1 MRISVILAA
10 GIALLA
16 ACSQSAIRETPSG
29 FKFTVV
35 KEGTG
40 EVARPA
46 QYVVF
51 NFRVTDSQ
59 DSIWVD
65 TYDRGY
71 PEFSRIQDSSAIA
84 HEDGITQM
92 LRMLSTGDS
101 ATFSLTIAELFRD
114 FARQPV
120 PPHLDSSLV
129 VTYAITVR
137 EIVKPEDF
145 AEFQSRMEEDY
156 YAFMNK
162 NATEQ
167 LGKDTV
173 AIDSFLSE
181 RNIVAHKLPSGIR
194 YVIHKEGTGPL
205 AQAGQA
211 VMVDYAGYLLDGT
224 YFDTSI
230 KATAEEKGLF
240 DARRD
245 AQNGYRPYEVV
256 IDQTSVIQ
264 GWHHALKQ
272 LNEGAEGT
280 FYIPSG
286 LAYGPQAFNGIKA
299 NSVLVFDLKMVDIK

>member
-129 VTYAITVR
+129 VTYAITVC

-173 AIDSFLSE
+173 AIDSFLSQ

-240 DARRD
+240 DAQRD

>member
-1 MRISVILAA
+1 MRISVILVA
-10 GIALLA
+10 GVALLA
-16 ACSQSAIRETPSG
+16 ACSQSAIQETPSG
-29 FKFTVV
+29 FKFTIVR
-35 KEGTG
+35 KGTG
-40 EVARPA
+40 ETARPA

-51 NFRVTDSQ
+51 NFRVTDSK

-71 PEFSRIQDSSAIA
+71 PEFARIQDSSAIA

-92 LRMLSTGDS
+92 LRMLSKGDS
-101 ATFSLTIAELFRD
+101 AIFSLTLTELFHE

-129 VTYAITVR
+129 VTYAISVR
-137 EIVKPEDF
+137 EIVKQEDF
-145 AEFQSRMEEDY
+145 AAFQNRIEEEY
-156 YAFMNK
+156 YEFMNR

-173 AIDSFLSE
+173 AIDSFLAE
-181 RNIVAHKLPSGIR
+181 HNIVAQKLPSGIR
-194 YVIHKEGTGPL
+194 YVIHKQGTGPL
-205 AQAGQA
+205 AQPGQA
-211 VMVDYAGYLLDGT
+211 VLVDYAGYLLDGT

-230 KATAEEKGLF
+230 KATAQEKGLF

-245 AQNGYRPYEVV
+245 AQNGYQPYEVV
-256 IDQTSVIQ
+256 IDQSSVIQ
-264 GWHHALKQ
+264 GWHQALKQ

>member
-1 MRISVILAA
+1 
-10 GIALLA
+10 
-16 ACSQSAIRETPSG
+16 
-29 FKFTVV
+29 
-35 KEGTG
+35 
-40 EVARPA
+40 
-46 QYVVF
+46 
-51 NFRVTDSQ
+51 
-59 DSIWVD
+59 VD

>member
-1 MRISVILAA
+1 MRISLILAA

-51 NFRVTDSQ
+51 NFRVTDSE

-65 TYDRGY
+65 TYERGY

-92 LRMLSTGDS
+92 LRMLSKGDS
-101 ATFSLTIAELFRD
+101 ATFSLTLAELFRD
-114 FARQPV
+114 FAKQPV
-120 PPHLDSSLV
+120 PPDLDSALI
-129 VTYAITVR
+129 VTYAISVR
-137 EIVKPEDF
+137 EIVAQEDF
-145 AEFQSRMEEDY
+145 AEFQTRIEEEY
-156 YAFMNK
+156 YDFMNR

-181 RNIVAHKLPSGIR
+181 RNIVAEKLPSGIR
-194 YVIHKEGTGPL
+194 YVIHKQGTGPL

-224 YFDTSI
+224 YFDTSD

-245 AQNGYRPYEVV
+245 AQNGYQPYEVV
-256 IDQTSVIQ
+256 IDQSSVIQ
-264 GWHHALKQ
+264 GWHQALKQ

-286 LAYGPQAFNGIKA
+286 LAYGPQSFNGIKA

>member
-10 GIALLA
+10 GVALLA
-16 ACSQSAIRETPSG
+16 ACSQSGIRETPSG

-35 KEGTG
+35 REGTG

-51 NFRVTDSQ
+51 NFRVSDSQ

-71 PEFSRIQDSSAIA
+71 PEFARIQDSSAIA

-92 LRMLSTGDS
+92 LRMLSKGDS

-120 PPHLDSSLV
+120 PSHLDSSLV
-129 VTYAITVR
+129 VRYSISVR
-137 EIVKPEDF
+137 EIVKQEDF
-145 AEFQSRMEEDY
+145 DAFQSRMEQEY
-156 YAFMNK
+156 YAFMNRH
-162 NATEQ
+162 ATEQ

-173 AIDSFLSE
+173 AIDSFLAE
-181 RNIVAHKLPSGIR
+181 RNIVAEKLPSGIR
-194 YVIHKEGTGPL
+194 YVIHKEGTGPM
-205 AQAGQA
+205 AQPGQS
-211 VMVDYAGYLLDGT
+211 VLVDYAGYLLDGT

-240 DARRD
+240 DAGRE
-245 AQNGYRPYEVV
+245 AQNGYKPYEVV
-256 IDQTSVIQ
+256 IDQTSVIP
-264 GWHHALKQ
+264 GWHQALKQ
-272 LNEGAEGT
+272 LNKGAEGT

-286 LAYGPQAFNGIKA
+286 LAYGPQAFNGISA

>member
-16 ACSQSAIRETPSG
+16 ACSQSAIQETPSG
-29 FKFTVV
+29 FKFTIVR
-35 KEGTG
+35 KGTG
-40 EVARPA
+40 ETARPA

-51 NFRVTDSQ
+51 NFRVTDSK

-71 PEFSRIQDSSAIA
+71 PEFARIQDSSAIA

-92 LRMLSTGDS
+92 LRMLSKGDS
-101 ATFSLTIAELFRD
+101 AIFSLTLTELFHE

-129 VTYAITVR
+129 VTYAISVR
-137 EIVKPEDF
+137 EIVKQEDF
-145 AEFQSRMEEDY
+145 AAFQNRIEEEY
-156 YAFMNK
+156 YEFMNR

-173 AIDSFLSE
+173 AIDSFLAE
-181 RNIVAHKLPSGIR
+181 HNIVAQKLPSGIR
-194 YVIHKEGTGPL
+194 YVIHKQGTGPL
-205 AQAGQA
+205 AQPGQA
-211 VMVDYAGYLLDGT
+211 VLVDYAGYLLDGT

-245 AQNGYRPYEVV
+245 AQNGYQPYEVV
-256 IDQTSVIQ
+256 IDQSSVIQ
-264 GWHHALKQ
+264 GWHQALKQ

>member
-1 MRISVILAA
+1 MRISVILVA
-10 GIALLA
+10 GVALLA
-16 ACSQSAIRETPSG
+16 ACSQSAIQETPSG
-29 FKFTVV
+29 FKFTIVR
-35 KEGTG
+35 KGTG
-40 EVARPA
+40 ETARPA

-51 NFRVTDSQ
+51 NFRVTDSK

-71 PEFSRIQDSSAIA
+71 PEFARIQDSSAIA

-92 LRMLSTGDS
+92 LRMLSKGDS
-101 ATFSLTIAELFRD
+101 AIFSLTLTELFHE

-129 VTYAITVR
+129 VTYAISVR
-137 EIVKPEDF
+137 EIVKQEDF
-145 AEFQSRMEEDY
+145 AAFQNRIEEEY
-156 YAFMNK
+156 YEFMNR

-173 AIDSFLSE
+173 AIDSFLAE
-181 RNIVAHKLPSGIR
+181 HNIVAQKLPSGIR
-194 YVIHKEGTGPL
+194 YVIHKQGTGPL
-205 AQAGQA
+205 AQPGQA
-211 VMVDYAGYLLDGT
+211 VLVDYAGYLLDGT

-245 AQNGYRPYEVV
+245 AQNGYQPYEVV
-256 IDQTSVIQ
+256 IDQSSVIQ
-264 GWHHALKQ
+264 GWHQALKQ

>member
-1 MRISVILAA
+1 ML
-10 GIALLA
+10 G

-51 NFRVTDSQ
+51 NFRVTDSA
-59 DSIWVD
+59 DSTWVD

-84 HEDGITQM
+84 HEDDITQM
-92 LRMLSTGDS
+92 LRMLSKGDS
-101 ATFSLTIAELFRD
+101 ATFSLTIADLFHD
-114 FARQPV
+114 FAKQPV
-120 PPHLDSSLV
+120 PPHLDSTRV
-129 VTYAITVR
+129 VTYAISVR
-137 EIVKPEDF
+137 DIVKQEDF
-145 AEFQSRMEEDY
+145 AAFQSQMEQDY
-156 YAFMNK
+156 YEFMNR
-162 NATEQ
+162 NATAQ
-167 LGKDTV
+167 LGKDTM
-173 AIDSFLSE
+173 AIDEYLSQ
-181 RNIVAHKLPSGIR
+181 RNINAQKLPSGVR
-194 YVIHKEGTGPL
+194 YVIHKEGNGPL
-205 AQAGQA
+205 AQAGQT
-211 VMVDYAGYLLDGT
+211 VTVDYAGYLLDGT

-256 IDQTSVIQ
+256 IDQSSVIQ
-264 GWHHALKQ
+264 GWHQALKQ
-272 LNEGAEGT
+272 LNKGAEGT

-286 LAYGPQAFNGIKA
+286 LAYGPQPFNGIEA
-299 NSVLVFDLKMVDIK
+299 NSVLVFDLKMVDIR

>member
-1 MRISVILAA
+1 MRILVILVA
-10 GIALLA
+10 GIALLG

-35 KEGTG
+35 REGTG

-51 NFRVTDSQ
+51 NFRVSDSE

-71 PEFSRIQDSSAIA
+71 PEFARIQDSSAIA

-92 LRMLSTGDS
+92 LRMVTKGDS

-120 PPHLDSSLV
+120 PEHLDSTLV
-129 VTYAITVR
+129 VRYSISVL
-137 EIVKPEDF
+137 EIVKQEDF
-145 AEFQSRMEEDY
+145 AEFQSRMEQDY
-156 YAFMNK
+156 YAFMERH
-162 NATEQ
+162 ATEQ
-167 LGKDTV
+167 LAKDTV
-173 AIDSFLSE
+173 AIDSFLAE
-181 RNIVAHKLPSGIR
+181 KNIVAEKLPSGIR
-194 YVIHKEGTGPL
+194 YVIHKPGTGPL
-205 AQAGQA
+205 AQPGQA
-211 VMVDYAGYLLDGT
+211 VSVDYAGYLLDGT

-230 KATAEEKGLF
+230 KTTAEEKGLF

-245 AQNGYRPYEVV
+245 AQDGYRPYEVV
-256 IDQTSVIQ
+256 IDQSAVIQ
-264 GWHHALKQ
+264 GWHHALKL
-272 LNEGAEGT
+272 LNKGAEGT

-286 LAYGPQAFNGIKA
+286 LAYGPQPFNGIEA

>member
-16 ACSQSAIRETPSG
+16 ACSQSAIQETPSG
-29 FKFTVV
+29 FKFTIVR
-35 KEGTG
+35 KGTG
-40 EVARPA
+40 ETARPA

-51 NFRVTDSQ
+51 NFRVTDSK

-71 PEFSRIQDSSAIA
+71 PEFARIQDSSAIA

-92 LRMLSTGDS
+92 LRMLSKGDS
-101 ATFSLTIAELFRD
+101 AIFSLTLTELFHE

-129 VTYAITVR
+129 VTYAISVR
-137 EIVKPEDF
+137 EIVKQEDF
-145 AEFQSRMEEDY
+145 AAFQNRIEEEY
-156 YAFMNK
+156 YEFMNR

-173 AIDSFLSE
+173 AIDSFLAE
-181 RNIVAHKLPSGIR
+181 HNIVAQKLPSGIR
-194 YVIHKEGTGPL
+194 YVIHKQGTGPL
-205 AQAGQA
+205 AQPGQA
-211 VMVDYAGYLLDGT
+211 VLVDYAGYLLDGT

-230 KATAEEKGLF
+230 KATAQEKGLF

-245 AQNGYRPYEVV
+245 AQNGYQPYEVV
-256 IDQTSVIQ
+256 IDQSSVIQ

-286 LAYGPQAFNGIKA
+286 LAYGPQAFSGIKA
-299 NSVLVFDLKMVDIK
+299 NSILVFDLKMVDIK

>member
-10 GIALLA
+10 GVALLA

-40 EVARPA
+40 ETARPT

-59 DSIWVD
+59 DSMWID

-71 PEFSRIQDSSAIA
+71 PEFARIQDSSAID

-92 LRMLSTGDS
+92 LRMLSKGDS
-101 ATFSLTIAELFRD
+101 VTFSLTLTELFHE

-129 VTYAITVR
+129 VTYAISIRDV
-137 EIVKPEDF
+137 VKQEDF
-145 AEFQSRMEEDY
+145 AAYQNQVEQEY
-156 YAFMNK
+156 YEFMNR

-173 AIDSFLSE
+173 AIDSFLAE
-181 RNIVAHKLPSGIR
+181 RNIVAQKL
-194 YVIHKEGTGPL
+194 
-205 AQAGQA
+205 
-211 VMVDYAGYLLDGT
+211 
-224 YFDTSI
+224 
-230 KATAEEKGLF
+230 
-240 DARRD
+240 
-245 AQNGYRPYEVV
+245 
-256 IDQTSVIQ
+256 
-264 GWHHALKQ
+264 
-272 LNEGAEGT
+272 
-280 FYIPSG
+280 
-286 LAYGPQAFNGIKA
+286 
-299 NSVLVFDLKMVDIK
+299 